1 MCIRD
6 SLLAINSYFESK
18 GELSR
23 KKCLIPKSAHG
34 TNPASAVMAGFDVL
48 TVECDDEGNIDFQD
62 LSIKVKKFDNQIGA
76 LMLTYPSTLM
86 EFLNC
91 KSERYVT

>member
-1 MCIRD
+1 MF
-6 SLLAINSYFESK
+6 NS
-18 GELSR
+18 
-23 KKCLIPKSAHG
+23 KSAHG

-76 LMLTYPSTLM
+76 LMLTYPLLM
-86 EFLNC
+86 EFLNY
-91 KSERYVT
+91 KSERYVI